1 MSNGIDPTNP
11 AYHYEQLADLLAAK
25 IENGAWP
32 PGTRL
37 PGEMTIAQEYG
48 VGSQTVRRA
57 LAILR
62 DRGKVVTVP
71 ARGSFVPRQSAG
83 AADG

>member
-1 MSNGIDPTNP
+1 MSTGIDPTNP
-11 AYHYEQLADLLAAK
+11 AYHYVQLADLLAARMDD
-25 IENGAWP
+25 GSWP

-62 DRGKVVTVP
+62 DRGRLVTVP
-71 ARGSFVPRQSAG
+71 ARGSFVARESASG
-83 AADG
+83 GNG